1 MVSPKQTDQIP
12 EDIKQ
17 SSDTAKTD
25 ERSFSGYNEIGIIGR
40 PCWSSRLD
48 KFCWKPQIINIT
60 YVIKDDAY
68 VSVYF

>member
-1 MVSPKQTDQIP
+1 MVSPKQTYHIP

-17 SSDTAKTD
+17 SSYTAKTD

-48 KFCWKPQIINIT
+48 KFC
-60 YVIKDDAY
+60 
-68 VSVYF
+68 